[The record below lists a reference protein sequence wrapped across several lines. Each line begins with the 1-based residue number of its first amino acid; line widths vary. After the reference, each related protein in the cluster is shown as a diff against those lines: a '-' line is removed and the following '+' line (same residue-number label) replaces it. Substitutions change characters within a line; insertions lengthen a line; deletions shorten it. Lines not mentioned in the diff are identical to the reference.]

1 MNSKSK
7 VTGFLGGLAAFIIL
21 VLAVQNLASTGDAVA
36 AGNGTIAVSGFGK
49 VSVEP
54 DEGHVIVSV
63 EVEAAKASDAASKNA
78 EIVNSVIAKIKA
90 VGVENI
96 KTKSYR
102 VEPVYQWVEEPIE
115 PIKPA
120 ESKSYESGKGVVKR
134 SEIVGYR
141 AYTSLE
147 VVADPKMVGKV
158 IDAAM
163 DGGANRIE
171 SVFFTLS
178 DDARKEAYETAL
190 RKAVGDARIKAEV
203 VAEELGI
210 ENYRISKVTVGY
222 GYIPGPVYEAKAV
235 SAQTTILPSEVEVSA
250 TVNLIYEFP

>member
-1 MNSKSK
+1 MKK
-7 VTGFLGGLAAFIIL
+7 LKGFLGGLAAFIFL
-21 VLAVQNLASTGDAVA
+21 VLMFQNLAANGDATA
-36 AGNGTIAVSGFGK
+36 MGNGTIEVGGFGK

-78 EIVNSVIAKIKA
+78 EIVNKVIAKIKA
-90 VGVENI
+90 TGVENI

-102 VEPVYQWVEEPIE
+102 VEPIYQWVEKPIE
-115 PIKPA
+115 PI
-120 ESKSYESGKGVVKR
+120 ESIPYESSKGGVVKR

-147 VVADPKMVGKV
+147 VVAHPEMVGKV

-163 DGGANRIE
+163 EGGANRID

-178 DDARKEAYETAL
+178 EDARKDAYEVAL
-190 RKAVGDARIKAEV
+190 RKAVGDAKNKAEV

-210 ENYRISKVTVGY
+210 ENYRIAKVTVGY
-222 GYIPGPVYEAKAV
+222 GYIPAPVYEVKAV
-235 SAQTTILPSEVEVSA
+235 SAQTTIIPSEVEVSA
-250 TVNLIYEFP
+250 TVNLIYEFS

>member
-7 VTGFLGGLAAFIIL
+7 MTGFLGGLTAFIVL
-21 VLAVQNLASTGDAVA
+21 VLAFQNLAADSDAVA
-36 AGNGTIAVSGFGK
+36 TGNGTIEVGGFGK

-78 EIVNSVIAKIKA
+78 EIVNRVIAKINA
-90 VGVENI
+90 AGVENI

-102 VEPVYQWVEEPIE
+102 VEPIYQWVEEPIE
-115 PIKPA
+115 PVGKNEP
-120 ESKSYESGKGVVKR
+120 GKGVVKR

-178 DDARKEAYETAL
+178 DDARKDAYEAAL
-190 RKAVGDARIKAEV
+190 RKAVGDARSKAEV

-222 GYIPGPVYEAKAV
+222 GYIPGPVYEVKAAY
-235 SAQTTILPSEVEVSA
+235 AQTTIIPSEVEVSA
-250 TVNLIYEFP
+250 TVNLIYEFS

>member
-7 VTGFLGGLAAFIIL
+7 MTGFFGGLAAFIIL
-21 VLAVQNLASTGDAVA
+21 VLAFQNLAANSDAVA
-36 AGNGTIAVSGFGK
+36 IGNGTIEVSGFGK

-78 EIVNSVIAKIKA
+78 EIVNRVIAKIKA
-90 VGVENI
+90 VGVENV

-102 VEPVYQWVEEPIE
+102 VEPIYQWVEEPIE
-115 PIKPA
+115 PVGKNEP
-120 ESKSYESGKGVVKR
+120 SKGVVKR

-147 VVADPKMVGKV
+147 VVADPKMTGKV

-163 DGGANRIE
+163 EGGANRID

-178 DDARKEAYETAL
+178 DDARKEAYEAAL
-190 RKAVGDARIKAEV
+190 RKAVGDAKSKAEV

-222 GYIPGPVYEAKAV
+222 GYIPRPVYEAKAA
-235 SAQTTILPSEVEVSA
+235 SAQTTIIPSEVEVSA

>member
-1 MNSKSK
+1 MNGKSR
-7 VTGFLGGLAAFIIL
+7 VTGFLGGLAVFIIL
-21 VLAVQNLASTGDAVA
+21 ILAFQNAANSNAVTT
-36 AGNGTIAVSGFGK
+36 GNGTIEVGGFGK

-63 EVEAAKASDAASKNA
+63 EVEAAKADDAASRSA
-78 EIVNSVIAKIKA
+78 EIVNRVIAKIKA

-102 VEPVYQWVEEPIE
+102 IEPIYQWIEEPIE
-115 PIKPA
+115 PTGLVEP
-120 ESKSYESGKGVVKR
+120 KSSGKGGVVKR

-147 VVADPKMVGKV
+147 VVANPTMVGKV

-178 DDARKEAYETAL
+178 DDVRKDAYEAAL
-190 RKAVGDARIKAEV
+190 RRAVGDAKSKAEA

-222 GYIPGPVYEAKAV
+222 GYIPALYDVKAEY
-235 SAQTTILPSEVEVSA
+235 AQTTILPSDVEVSA
-250 TVNLIYEFP
+250 TVNLIYEFS